1 MKKLILTSSGF
12 LIPSVRSIIL
22 EHLPSQRPLKVAY
35 ISTASKVV
43 KDDTYARRDVEIMN
57 ELGFDVTEIDLAE
70 VEAAYLRDTL
80 PQHDVLYVQ
89 GGNGFYLLHH
99 VRRSGFMEI
108 AKPLVENGSLIYVGK
123 SAGTYLACP
132 TIEMHTWS
140 DKDWRHFGVEDYTAM
155 NLVPFLVKAHYSP
168 DKEPE
173 TLKGMEKC
181 SYPLWAITD
190 EQVILVQDDQTKFL
204 GKGKPLFRNS
214 AAQNH

>member
-57 ELGFDVTEIDLAE
+57 ELNFDVTEIDLAE
-70 VEAAYLRDTL
+70 VDSDYLRDAL

-89 GGNGFYLLHH
+89 GGNGFYLLLHA
-99 VRRSGFMEI
+99 RRSGFMNI
-108 AKPLVENGSLIYVGK
+108 AKPLIEDGSLVYVGK

-140 DKDWRHFGVEDYTAM
+140 DKDWRRFGVEDFTAM
-155 NLVPFLVKAHYSP
+155 NLVPFLIKAHYSP
-168 DKEPE
+168 EKEPE
-173 TLKGMEKC
+173 TLKGMERC
-181 SYPLWAITD
+181 PYPLWAISN
-190 EQVILVQDDQTKFL
+190 EEAILVQGDETTSL
-204 GKGKPLFRNS
+204 GEGKAVYLN
-214 AAQNH
+214 AGQG

>member
-57 ELGFDVTEIDLAE
+57 ELGFDVTEIDLAD
-70 VEAAYLRDTL
+70 VEADYLSSTL
-80 PQHDVLYVQ
+80 PEHNVMYVQ

-140 DKDWRHFGVEDYTAM
+140 NKDWRRFGVEDYTAM
-155 NLVPFLVKAHYSP
+155 SLVPFLVKAHYAP

-173 TLKGMEKC
+173 IRRGMEK
-181 SYPLWAITD
+181 SPHPLWAISN
-190 EQVILVQDDQTKFL
+190 EQVLLVQGDEVTAVGEGEATHIDIAH
-204 GKGKPLFRNS
+204 R
-214 AAQNH
+214 